1 MDLNLHRSETA
12 QSATATMGQF
22 HSTTSRAIQ
31 ITRTI
36 GIVAA
41 GMFIIALALVFLVA
55 PRAQDAAGG
64 QVQRIFYFHVSSA
77 WNGFGAWIVT
87 AIAGALYLKRRD
99 LRFDRIAASSAEI
112 GVLFITMVLFTGMLW
127 ARPVWNT
134 WWTWDFKL
142 TLSALQF
149 LMYIAYLML
158 RTGIDD
164 PHRRARFSAVYGII
178 GSLTIPLNF
187 LVSRV
192 LDSIH
197 PAVFGPSVNA
207 TQQGG
212 FGITPDMGMILGFC
226 CITFTMLY
234 VYMLRTRIGLQ
245 ERADALA
252 ARRAELSY

>member
-1 MDLNLHRSETA
+1 MELNLR
-12 QSATATMGQF
+12 QSAPATAR
-22 HSTTSRAIQ
+22 HSSSQTTRAF
-31 ITRTI
+31 
-36 GIVAA
+36 GIASAAMLVVA
-41 GMFIIALALVFLVA
+41 LVLVFLVA

-64 QVQRIFYFHVSSA
+64 DVQRIFYFHVSSA
-77 WNGFGAWIVT
+77 WNGFGAWFVT

-99 LRFDRIAASSAEI
+99 LKYDRIAVSAAEI
-112 GVLFITMVLFTGMLW
+112 GVLFITMVLLTGMLW

-149 LMYIAYLML
+149 LMYVAYLML

-164 PHRRARFSAVYGII
+164 PNRRARFAAVYGII
-178 GSLTIPLNF
+178 GALTVPLNF

-212 FGITPDMGMILGFC
+212 FGITPEMGLVLGFC
-226 CITFTMLY
+226 VITFTVLFIF
-234 VYMLRTRIGLQ
+234 MLRVRIAIQ
-245 ERADALA
+245 ERADELA
-252 ARRAELSY
+252 ARRAELTY